1 MARYQIAPTKTNL
14 LAMKQQLKF
23 TQEGHELLEQKRDII
38 LAELMGMMNTAKDI
52 QDKSD
57 ALLKKAYAH
66 LEKAI
71 MSQGKEILDNLAS
84 TIPIKSYVDISSR
97 KVMGINL
104 PDIQVT
110 VTEKK
115 PYYSFYNTGPE
126 VDATIATFRELLDNL
141 GKLAETRISVLRLAK
156 EAQKTIRRVNAL
168 EKIYLPD
175 YNESIQYIQNVLDES
190 ERETFFTLKLIKKR
204 QKNK

>member
-14 LAMKQQLKF
+14 LTMKQQLKF
-23 TQEGHELLEQKRDII
+23 TREGHELLEQKRDII
-38 LAELMGMMNTAKDI
+38 LAELMGMMNTAKDV
-52 QDKSD
+52 QEKSD
-57 ALLKKAYAH
+57 TLLKKAYAF
-66 LEKAI
+66 LEQAI
-71 MSQGKEILDNLAS
+71 MSQGKEVLDSLAS

-97 KVMGINL
+97 KVMGLSL
-104 PDIQVT
+104 PDVEVT

-115 PYYSFYNTGPE
+115 PYYSFHNTGPE

-175 YNESIQYIQNVLDES
+175 YNESIQYIQNVLDEA

>member
-23 TQEGHELLEQKRDII
+23 TKEGHKLLEQKRDII
-38 LAELMGMMNTAKDI
+38 LAELMGMINTAKEI
-52 QDKSD
+52 QEKTDT
-57 ALLKKAYAH
+57 LLKKAYGY
-66 LEKAI
+66 LENAI
-71 MSQGKEILDNLAS
+71 ISQGKEILENLAS

-104 PDIQVT
+104 PNVEVT

-115 PYYSFYNTGPE
+115 PYYSFLNTSSE
-126 VDATIATFRELLDNL
+126 VDAAIATFREVLDNL
-141 GKLAETRISVLRLAK
+141 GKLAQTRISVLRLAK

-175 YNESIQYIQNVLDES
+175 YNESIQYIQNA
-190 ERETFFTLKLIKKR
+190 LKK
-204 QKNK
+204 